1 MKKITLFSLLLALG
15 LFVGGS
21 EAHAASGSITINMV
35 DLMLFNDADGNGF
48 VDEGDTIQVRA
59 VVTNTD
65 GSAASA
71 GTIAVVDIPQYQ
83 GLDEVLIPLDVNNN
97 GSMDI
102 YRGVYTV
109 AGDSTYTWGIEV
121 AAGDSASAVE
131 VKVFDNDDN
140 GLDEVTA
147 TTNAIGDGSVD
158 TTANGVDTLV
168 PNTQNTTFTSDIT
181 AKPSENISV
190 NSAGSSTYTIWFSP
204 FGTLDFSST
213 GPAQTNAGGND
224 LVITAPESQ
233 RDDYRLYVIDV
244 AGNISDPSTAVLTVV
259 ATSGGG
265 GAAMSA
271 RSISRD
277 ADNNADSIEDNEDS
291 SDDEES
297 ESEDSDMPDV
307 DKKQQLVNLLLDIL
321 RNPDYSYDQKKN
333 AVGLIIM
340 SMSMQG
346 L

>member
-1 MKKITLFSLLLALG
+1 
-15 LFVGGS
+15 
-21 EAHAASGSITINMV
+21 
-35 DLMLFNDADGNGF
+35 
-48 VDEGDTIQVRA
+48 
-59 VVTNTD
+59 
-65 GSAASA
+65 
-71 GTIAVVDIPQYQ
+71 
-83 GLDEVLIPLDVNNN
+83 
-97 GSMDI
+97 
-102 YRGVYTV
+102 
-109 AGDSTYTWGIEV
+109 
-121 AAGDSASAVE
+121 
-131 VKVFDNDDN
+131 
-140 GLDEVTA
+140 
-147 TTNAIGDGSVD
+147 
-158 TTANGVDTLV
+158 
-168 PNTQNTTFTSDIT
+168 
-181 AKPSENISV
+181 
-190 NSAGSSTYTIWFSP
+190 
-204 FGTLDFSST
+204 
-213 GPAQTNAGGND
+213 
-224 LVITAPESQ
+224 
-233 RDDYRLYVIDV
+233 
-244 AGNISDPSTAVLTVV
+244 AVLTVV